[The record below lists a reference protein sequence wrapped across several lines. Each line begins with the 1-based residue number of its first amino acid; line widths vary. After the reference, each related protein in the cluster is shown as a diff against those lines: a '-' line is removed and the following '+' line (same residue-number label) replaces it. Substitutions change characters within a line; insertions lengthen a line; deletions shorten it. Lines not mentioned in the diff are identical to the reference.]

1 MKVKR
6 MGMTDI
12 LRRIW
17 LFTANKI
24 KFSEYFSKQPT
35 QLIVDLN
42 SIIDLNSSLPH
53 IILTNVVIPG
63 VLHSMLVE
71 KGLMLCGQL

>member
-1 MKVKR
+1 MKVNG
-6 MGMTDI
+6 MGITEI

-17 LFTANKI
+17 LFTANNI
-24 KFSEYFSKQPT
+24 KCYEYFSKQPT
-35 QLIVDLN
+35 Q
-42 SIIDLNSSLPH
+42 IILDLNSSLPH